1 MFEQRSEIYCIE
13 HSLSAD
19 DSLAFILDHH
29 QTQRGWNAFVR
40 IRLALRGW
48 VGSGTAWVK
57 TYVQPR
63 RADVTATI
71 EGRVA
76 DMAATRQADRLFL

>member
-40 IRLALRGW
+40 IRLALRG
-48 VGSGTAWVK
+48 
-57 TYVQPR
+57 
-63 RADVTATI
+63 
-71 EGRVA
+71 
-76 DMAATRQADRLFL
+76 

>member
-29 QTQRGWNAFVR
+29 QTQRGWILSDHPKPATDYH
-40 IRLALRGW
+40 L
-48 VGSGTAWVK
+48 K
-57 TYVQPR
+57 TGQR
-63 RADVTATI
+63 K
-71 EGRVA
+71 
-76 DMAATRQADRLFL
+76 